1 LRHRL
6 ILGLAI
12 MFLIIF
18 IYASVIRPLFQPFVF
33 LTVIIEGLPGNAL
46 MLVFFSLFHC
56 VYTLGLRHTAVFFS
70 LSVFISW
77 FYEQIGVATGLI
89 YGAYHYSEMLGFK
102 VGDVPL
108 LIPLIWFMM
117 IYPSYIIANL
127 IASGRPTVTA
137 CKCYLIMRL
146 SLISAL
152 VMTAWDL
159 IVDPLLSGPAIAV
172 WVWEQGGIYFGVPLQ
187 NYAGWILTT
196 FTIYLAYR
204 FFESRVC
211 IKPLGP
217 MTKKIAAMPLIA
229 YGSMIILNFL
239 AGHIQQLH
247 LIGLFAMGL
256 PLFFAAVRLRY
267 GKICP
272 DPAHIITF

>member
-1 LRHRL
+1 MRHRL

-18 IYASVIRPLFQPFVF
+18 VYASVIRPLFQPFVS
-33 LTVIIEGLPGNAL
+33 LPGIIEGLAGNAL
-46 MLVFFSLFHC
+46 MLVCFSLFHS
-56 VYTLGLRHTAVFFS
+56 VYTLGLGNTTVFFS
-70 LSVFISW
+70 LSVLISW

-89 YGAYHYSEMLGFK
+89 YGVYHYSDMLGVK

-108 LIPLIWFMM
+108 LIPLLWFMM

-127 IASGRPTVTA
+127 IDSGRPIVTA
-137 CKCYLIMRL
+137 CKFYSIMRL

-159 IVDPLLSGPAIAV
+159 IIDPLLSGPAIAA
-172 WVWEQGGIYFGVPLQ
+172 WVWEQGGMYFGVPLQ
-187 NYAGWILTT
+187 NYAGWMLTT

-204 FFESRVC
+204 LFESRVS
-211 IKPLGP
+211 IKPLGSV
-217 MTKKIAAMPLIA
+217 TKKIAAMPLIA

-239 AGHIQQLH
+239 AGHIQQVH
-247 LIGLFAMGL
+247 WIGLFAMGL
-256 PLFFAAVRLRY
+256 PLLFAAIRLRY
-267 GKICP
+267 GKIYS
-272 DPAHIITF
+272 DPAH